1 MQIPLNIFSIR
12 NKLIKYLRKLKKVY
26 KFELQIRSIFFQGII
41 FQSYKNIPNKLNY
54 LKKKIHLIDNLSK
67 FYRSTIYDIAIS
79 SIGNLKL
86 ADYAII
92 GISNYKEYLRINKYK
107 EININKRLIN
117 KIILKK
123 SLTNLKNKNN

>member
-1 MQIPLNIFSIR
+1 VQIPLNIFSIR

>member
-26 KFELQIRSIFFQGII
+26 KFELHIRSIFFQGII
-41 FQSYKNIPNKLNY
+41 FQSYKNIPNNLNY